1 MRQVT
6 IYGITS
12 HTAHAGPY
20 VEMYRMNPMERMF
33 PIGVDDALVVDQVA
47 AQRLRLQVHT
57 IRRVS
62 RIPGVRQ
69 AEPGLLP
76 PFEET
81 YVAIEPELEHLL
93 TLPFK
98 ARLDEAERQA
108 RDAGAL
114 RQRLRVLNA
123 LPWYRR
129 VWVALR
135 RAA

>member
-12 HTAHAGPY
+12 HTAHAGRY
-20 VEMYRMNPMERMF
+20 VEMYRMDPMERMF
-33 PIGVDDALVVDQVA
+33 PIGVDDALVVDQAA

-62 RIPGVRQ
+62 RIPGVSQ
-69 AEPGLLP
+69 AEAGRAPAVD
-76 PFEET
+76 ET

-98 ARLDEAERQA
+98 AKLAEAEQQA
-108 RDAGAL
+108 RDATAL
-114 RQRLRVLNA
+114 RQRLYALNA